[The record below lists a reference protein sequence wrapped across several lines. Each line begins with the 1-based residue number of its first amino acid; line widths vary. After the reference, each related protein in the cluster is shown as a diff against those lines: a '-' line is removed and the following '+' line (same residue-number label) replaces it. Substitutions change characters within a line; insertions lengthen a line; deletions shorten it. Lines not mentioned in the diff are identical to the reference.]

1 MFRIY
6 PGYEI
11 RSCIPHRGIRGLL
24 YTPHRYNAIPF
35 FRLISSMIMRCDHAL
50 CSCRGPAGI
59 MKETKGQVCGDG
71 GRKTEE
77 ERQGTLLCLL
87 KKRDREASPSGSVP
101 PLMSHC
107 YLSLCM
113 VLKPVFENGLK
124 VKADKGVPC
133 TDVLKEGFIF

>member
-1 MFRIY
+1 MK
-6 PGYEI
+6 EI
-11 RSCIPHRGIRGLL
+11 
-24 YTPHRYNAIPF
+24 A
-35 FRLISSMIMRCDHAL
+35 A
-50 CSCRGPAGI
+50 I

-71 GRKTEE
+71 GRKTGE

-113 VLKPVFENGLK
+113 ILKPVFENGLK
-124 VKADKGVPC
+124 VKADKGIPC